1 MNKHDFLHCI
11 SETMQL
17 EVTLTGDEVLDAIE
31 EWDSLA
37 ILSLMSM
44 FDLKVDDLRSAKTV
58 DDLIIL
64 MHQKGLDS

>member
-1 MNKHDFLHCI
+1 
-11 SETMQL
+11 MQL

>member
-1 MNKHDFLHCI
+1 VDKHDFLKCI